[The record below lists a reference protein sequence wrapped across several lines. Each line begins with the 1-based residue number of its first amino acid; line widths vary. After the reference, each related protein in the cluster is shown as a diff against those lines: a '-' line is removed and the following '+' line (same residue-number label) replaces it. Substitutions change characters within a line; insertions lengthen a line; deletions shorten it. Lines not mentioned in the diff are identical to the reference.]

1 MSFFRKLNYCSNCGS
16 EKLEDKVPE
25 GDEFSRQVCSSCGVI
40 HYQNPKM
47 ITGCLVVKDD
57 KVLLARRNIEPRKG
71 LWNLPCGFLENN
83 ETVEQ
88 GAIRETWEECHA
100 KVEVERLHCVYDL
113 VGVHQVY
120 LIFFAH
126 MLLDGFGPTTES
138 SEVAFFNIDD
148 IPWDD
153 IAFTSTTFALEKWIE
168 SRKSSNNEVYMG
180 SFHKFAA
187 SKKWT

>member
-1 MSFFRKLNYCSNCGS
+1 MECS
-16 EKLEDKVPE
+16 V
-25 GDEFSRQVCSSCGVI
+25 V

-57 KVLLARRNIEPRKG
+57 KVLLAKRNIEPRKG
-71 LWNLPCGFLENN
+71 YWNLPCGFLENN

-88 GAIRETWEECHA
+88 GAIRETWEECLA
-100 KVEVERLHCVYDL
+100 KVEIDRLHCVYDL

-120 LIFFAH
+120 LIFLAEMTH
-126 MLLDGFGPTTES
+126 QSFGPTPES
-138 SEVAFFNIDD
+138 SEVAFFEIDQ
-148 IPWDD
+148 IPWHD

-168 SRKSSNNEVYMG
+168 SRKSSNYEVYMG

>member
-1 MSFFRKLNYCSNCGS
+1 
-16 EKLEDKVPE
+16 
-25 GDEFSRQVCSSCGVI
+25 
-40 HYQNPKM
+40 M

-57 KVLLARRNIEPRKG
+57 KVLLAKRNIEPRKG

-88 GAIRETWEECHA
+88 GAIRETWEECEA
-100 KVEVERLHCVYDL
+100 KVEIERLHCIYDL

-120 LIFFAH
+120 LVFLAS
-126 MLLDGFGPTTES
+126 MLHDHFGPTTES
-138 SEVAFFNIDD
+138 SEVAFFSIDE

-168 SRKSSNNEVYMG
+168 GRKTSNNGVFMG